1 METQNITLALRKE
14 TLRKVKA
21 IAAKKRTSMS
31 GLLASLLE
39 ELVAQDKG
47 YKVARRR
54 HLRTLDEG
62 RDLGTKGKRTWTRED
77 LHARQDGA
85 GIRRHQR
92 HGLCP

>member
-21 IAAKKRTSMS
+21 IAAKKRTSVS

-39 ELVAQDKG
+39 ELVAQDEG
-47 YKVARRR
+47 YKIARRR

-77 LHARQDGA
+77 LHAR
-85 GIRRHQR
+85 
-92 HGLCP
+92 

>member
-14 TLRKVKA
+14 TLRKVNA
-21 IAAKKRTSMS
+21 IAAKKRTSVS

-39 ELVAQDKG
+39 ELVAQDEG
-47 YKVARRR
+47 YKIARRC

-77 LHARQDGA
+77 IHAR
-85 GIRRHQR
+85 
-92 HGLCP
+92 